1 MGRLKY
7 FIGILIFFISI
18 LVFVISCNKNPDQTI
33 SLEVPGS
40 ANFIIQRILT
50 YSDTVDHLSNA
61 ASKQESLIYSLR
73 DYSFHVSRYVRNSEV
88 SLYIE
93 HGNMGEQGHSEK
105 RYYLKDGEVVL
116 LTEHLVLARNEQ
128 PFRINR
134 SFYQNGDLL
143 YSDQKI
149 GKTENELKTKEFRM
163 SILPEGNIRA
173 DLKKLNDAIYQYVEF
188 DLVFDGIT
196 EYPKAK
202 YLIFSKNKFNAYRAS
217 VKVEKEDDFIRAIF
231 SNPEKYR
238 GRKFKINWDLRR
250 PAQAI
255 YVSGRLP

>member
-18 LVFVISCNKNPDQTI
+18 LVFVISCNKNPQQTI
-33 SLEVPGS
+33 SSADPVS
-40 ANFIIQRILT
+40 ANFIIQEILS
-50 YSDTVDHLSNA
+50 YSDTVDSLSRA

-128 PFRINR
+128 PFRTNR

-143 YSDQKI
+143 FSDQKI
-149 GKTENELKTKEFRM
+149 GKTENELKTRN
-163 SILPEGNIRA
+163 SEGAFCPNGISG
-173 DLKKLNDAIYQYVEF
+173 LIKKN
-188 DLVFDGIT
+188 
-196 EYPKAK
+196 
-202 YLIFSKNKFNAYRAS
+202 
-217 VKVEKEDDFIRAIF
+217 
-231 SNPEKYR
+231 
-238 GRKFKINWDLRR
+238 
-250 PAQAI
+250 
-255 YVSGRLP
+255 